1 MPEAEKV
8 VRNRVMPASTHW
20 SRILELMWQGPSP
33 GVRLTLV
40 AVVGEGK
47 GGVLVVYDDGG
58 RRDVDLLPMSVELTG
73 TAAAMVRAGSAASTW
88 AREKCMVEVVVAVE
102 RLAGVDVLMMG
113 REVRGEGTERHLA
126 QG

>member
-1 MPEAEKV
+1 M
-8 VRNRVMPASTHW
+8 
-20 SRILELMWQGPSP
+20 
-33 GVRLTLV
+33 RLTLV
-40 AVVGEGK
+40 AVV

-58 RRDVDLLPMSVELTG
+58 RRDLDLLPMSVELTG